1 MALPSIPVHHTLVA
15 NVDMS
20 AASAGIDNND
30 MPVSAIEKVMA
41 R

>member
-1 MALPSIPVHHTLVA
+1 MAIPSIPVQHTFVIDEA
-15 NVDMS
+15 MY

-30 MPVSAIEKVMA
+30 MPVYAIEKVMA